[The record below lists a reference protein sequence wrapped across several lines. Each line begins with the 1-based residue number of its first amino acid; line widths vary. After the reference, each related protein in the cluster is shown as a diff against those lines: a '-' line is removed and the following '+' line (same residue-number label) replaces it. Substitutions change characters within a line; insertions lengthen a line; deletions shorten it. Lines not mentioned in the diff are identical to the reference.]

1 MAFQEV
7 IEVSLRIVQV
17 QLLLVHV
24 LQVFKHTII
33 NAFSASFGRRGS
45 CFELAPRRGAIVL
58 ESVIAIEVFD
68 AIVIIALVRVANF
81 IFDVSFI
88 SGWFLAHFR
97 RLQFLTRGNHGRLS

>member
-33 NAFSASFGRRGS
+33 AFSASFCLGRS
-45 CFELAPRRGAIVL
+45 CFELSPRRGAIVL

-81 IFDVSFI
+81 VFDVPFI
-88 SGWFLAHFR
+88 SGWFLAHLR
-97 RLQFLTRGNHGRLS
+97 